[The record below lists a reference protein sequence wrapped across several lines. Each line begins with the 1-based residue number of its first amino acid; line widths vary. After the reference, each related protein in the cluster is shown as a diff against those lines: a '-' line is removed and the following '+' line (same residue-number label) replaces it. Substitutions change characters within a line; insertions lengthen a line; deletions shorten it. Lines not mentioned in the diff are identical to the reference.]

1 MEYRRLNI
9 NLPDD
14 LFARIKLLAKHYHV
28 PMSKI
33 MIQLLEMGYLEILS
47 KEAYEHIEENF

>member
-1 MEYRRLNI
+1 MSYRRLNI